1 MEYHDAVADALVSG
15 AKSYVD
21 AALQPIIARI
31 AALEA
36 ARAPVEPAGIAS
48 ALRGSDGR
56 LLLTLTDG
64 RILDAG
70 LVNGEPG
77 RDGRDADPVDPAVV
91 RGMVDEALA
100 LVPPTDPA
108 EVAALLRADLEIG
121 LRGFATDLIAGLPLP
136 RDGQDGKD
144 GDPVEMERMV
154 VEAVARR
161 VEALPLPRDGLDGK
175 DGAPGEPGPPGP
187 SGPPGEKGEVGAA
200 GEVGAPGEDG
210 APGEPGPVGLSG
222 SPGEKG
228 EDGADGEAGAPGED
242 GEDGRDGVGLTGAV
256 IDREGR
262 LVLTL
267 SDGSLRELGLVVGKD
282 ADMEVLADVI
292 VREIARQPKAR
303 DGVDGLGFDHL
314 EVLHDG
320 ERTVTLRFSRGDQVK
335 EFPLVI
341 PAIIDRGVWR
351 PGRYAKGDGV
361 TWDGSFFIAQK
372 ETEGRPLITTDWRQ
386 AVKKGQPG
394 KHTEGVK
401 VVSTVKLSD
410 DAPAA

>member
-91 RGMVDEALA
+91 RGIVDQAVA
-100 LVPPTDPA
+100 LVPPVDRA

-144 GDPVEMERMV
+144 ADPVEMERIITAEV
-154 VEAVARR
+154 GRQVEAIPR
-161 VEALPLPRDGLDGK
+161 PRDGVDGK
-175 DGAPGEPGPPGP
+175 DGAPGEPGDRGEPGPPGP
-187 SGPPGEKGEVGAA
+187 GGEKGEGGAA
-200 GEVGAPGEDG
+200 GVDG
-210 APGEPGPVGLSG
+210 AEGR
-222 SPGEKG
+222 
-228 EDGADGEAGAPGED
+228 
-242 GEDGRDGVGLTGAV
+242 DGRDGVGLTGAV

-303 DGVDGLGFDHL
+303 DGIDGLGFDHF

-351 PGRYAKGDGV
+351 QGRYAKGDGV

-372 ETEGRPLITTDWRQ
+372 ETEGRPLISTDWRQ
-386 AVKKGQPG
+386 AVKAGRPG

-401 VVSTVKLSD
+401 ILGPVKLPDAD
-410 DAPAA
+410 DASAA